1 MFVIGFGIGA
11 VLGVFSAWR
20 RKGNVLDML
29 QYAAGFGIAVGIVY
43 DRRRDQC
50 TDEHGVNRNVLALL

>member
-1 MFVIGFGIGA
+1 MFVIGFLIGA

-29 QYAAGFGIAVGIVY
+29 QYAAGFGIAVGIIFMIG
-43 DRRRDQC
+43 
-50 TDEHGVNRNVLALL
+50 GVINARMNMG